1 MNIKQREAAQ
11 KAMSEWL
18 EHPEELGKKPFKI
31 ECAKEFD
38 LHDLHYYVFKFK
50 TKMLGD
56 WFMGVCGGYE
66 GDDLEHCGHVYSK
79 MQKYDEAAAVEE
91 ATAIVEEIRA
101 YWMKQADFQEKF
113 QTNVKFR
120 TQEEITVSD
129 IESQFVHSESRFYLA
144 IGEID
149 CPTGNIVVADP
160 LAYLPSAKFSPMLAE
175 KIPTGK
181 YPVIVS
187 ICRHQDI
194 GIRMCTAKLKI
205 KDTKVVQYVMAKAVP
220 ETAIPLK
227 DGKTMEGFPV
237 DAGLMCFVDAKV
249 ANEYIDF
256 LDKWYKENPNANH
269 YDDYFADFFAKSF
282 EAMPAYQREGGDFI
296 EWSNP
301 DTGSKMV
308 MISSGLGDGL
318 YMAYYG
324 YDEAGEIAD
333 IIVPLVNPEIFG
345 A

>member
-129 IESQFVHSESRFYLA
+129 IESAEADIAVTLCELEKIFPPSFFTVMVYL
-144 IGEID
+144 
-149 CPTGNIVVADP
+149 VMH
-160 LAYLPSAKFSPMLAE
+160 LATEAKFGGP
-175 KIPTGK
+175 
-181 YPVIVS
+181 
-187 ICRHQDI
+187 
-194 GIRMCTAKLKI
+194 
-205 KDTKVVQYVMAKAVP
+205 VQYHWMYP
-220 ETAIPLK
+220 
-227 DGKTMEGFPV
+227 
-237 DAGLMCFVDAKV
+237 
-249 ANEYIDF
+249 
-256 LDKWYKENPNANH
+256 
-269 YDDYFADFFAKSF
+269 
-282 EAMPAYQREGGDFI
+282 I
-296 EWSNP
+296 ER
-301 DTGSKMV
+301 
-308 MISSGLGDGL
+308 
-318 YMAYYG
+318 
-324 YDEAGEIAD
+324 
-333 IIVPLVNPEIFG
+333 
-345 A
+345 